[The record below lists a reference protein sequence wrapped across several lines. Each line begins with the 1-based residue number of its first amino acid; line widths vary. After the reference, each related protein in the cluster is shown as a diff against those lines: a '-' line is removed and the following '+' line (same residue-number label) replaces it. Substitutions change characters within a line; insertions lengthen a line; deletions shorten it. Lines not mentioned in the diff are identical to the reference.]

1 MSLFSDTLSEYIK
14 SKKLKIYQLANLS
27 GIDRTLIQKMISGTR
42 KPANRGQILN
52 LSRAL
57 SLTHSE
63 TENLINAYCI
73 LEIGEENWRRYKS
86 IQQLIQSFHI
96 VEPTSNISINISDF
110 SFPDLCN
117 TKVIHT
123 STTVNRILHS
133 ILLKESVHPDGFIK
147 MMVQPTYSFLL
158 NCLTS
163 INFKQTPIDHYLCLE
178 STPSQEIMNLE
189 NIQRIVPVLLNCR
202 NYTSYGYYDHIN
214 SIFSSSVFL
223 PNIILTSRY
232 MIQISSDFSEAVVTD
247 NAELVD
253 LCQKY
258 FDLQQT
264 NSWPIFEQIKS
275 FDEYL
280 HFMPSGQNVAS
291 SYCIMN
297 HPCVLSVLSPEILKR
312 VLHLSMLSPDTITL
326 LDSNLQASSESTLST
341 FSFFSMEG
349 LIQFC
354 NSGAFAEVPATFYS
368 YLNKAEIQYL
378 LERIIS
384 LSEVGLYHPRIFR
397 PSVFEIPENLCIGTV
412 SRQKSAII
420 FNHPQK
426 GFLAFDVK
434 NITFSSAIYD
444 FMEYLQMEETMT
456 YSEEESLQKIKDY
469 LESYLQA

>member
-258 FDLQQT
+258 
-264 NSWPIFEQIKS
+264 
-275 FDEYL
+275 
-280 HFMPSGQNVAS
+280 
-291 SYCIMN
+291 
-297 HPCVLSVLSPEILKR
+297 LS
-312 VLHLSMLSPDTITL
+312 
-326 LDSNLQASSESTLST
+326 
-341 FSFFSMEG
+341 
-349 LIQFC
+349 LIH
-354 NSGAFAEVPATFYS
+354 
-368 YLNKAEIQYL
+368 I
-378 LERIIS
+378 
-384 LSEVGLYHPRIFR
+384 
-397 PSVFEIPENLCIGTV
+397 
-412 SRQKSAII
+412 
-420 FNHPQK
+420 
-426 GFLAFDVK
+426 
-434 NITFSSAIYD
+434 
-444 FMEYLQMEETMT
+444 
-456 YSEEESLQKIKDY
+456 
-469 LESYLQA
+469 